1 MILYKFYF
9 QVEGERL
16 LLEASHKR
24 AAALTEIQALKTEGG
39 IGADPRIEANPEHNF
54 IQTDVLV
61 K

>member
-1 MILYKFYF
+1 M
-9 QVEGERL
+9 EGERL

-24 AAALTEIQALKTEGG
+24 AAALIEIQALKTEGG